1 MLTVAV
7 LSFGYVIVRLVLQLF
22 TLAVRGERAN
32 EVEILVLRHQVAV
45 LRRQV
50 ARPDLQPAD
59 RAVLAALS
67 RLLPRPR
74 WGEWVTQ
81 QARNLV
87 MDLGDRTSQFTFL
100 IRDRDTKFVG
110 SFAVFAA
117 EGVRIV
123 RTPARAPRANAFAE
137 RWIRTARRECLDH
150 SLIHS
155 ERHLLATLGEY
166 VVHYNGHRPH
176 QARRQ
181 LPPTVDT
188 APPPVTDLAGARV
201 HRRTILNGLISEY
214 SHAA

>member
-1 MLTVAV
+1 MVTVVV

-87 MDLGDRTSQFTFL
+87 MDLGDRTAQFTFL

-110 SFAVFAA
+110 SFDAVFAA

-123 RTPARAPRANAFAE
+123 RTPARAPQANAFAE
-137 RWIRTARRECLDH
+137 R
-150 SLIHS
+150 
-155 ERHLLATLGEY
+155 
-166 VVHYNGHRPH
+166 
-176 QARRQ
+176 
-181 LPPTVDT
+181 
-188 APPPVTDLAGARV
+188 
-201 HRRTILNGLISEY
+201 
-214 SHAA
+214 